1 MIDEG
6 YTFSLFG
13 KPHRQGDMDAR
24 VLPGTNPPRAVIYHH
39 QDAELERWRRSVA
52 AACSDRMLEVGAL
65 RVEKPVAVEL
75 SIRWQFVWRKQDL
88 NAAAD
93 PKPGAREWK
102 STTPDIDKL
111 ERALLDAL
119 TGVAYADDAQVARVV
134 KEKGYGRTFHTTV
147 TVRAL
152 S

>member
-1 MIDEG
+1 MTDEG

-13 KPHRQGDMDAR
+13 RPERQGDMSAR
-24 VLPGTNPPRAVIYHH
+24 VISTTPPRAVVYHTD
-39 QDAELERWRRSVA
+39 DASLERWRRNLA
-52 AACSDRMLEVGAL
+52 GACSNRMLDVGAL
-65 RVEKPVAVEL
+65 RIEKPAAVEL
-75 SIRWQFVWRKQDL
+75 TIRWQFVWRKQDL
-88 NAAAD
+88 NAAGD

-119 TGVAYADDAQVARVV
+119 TGVAYEDDAQVARVI

-152 S
+152 P